1 MEILSISQK
10 ENLFNTIN
18 DFLCFL
24 YQKDEMALKKQF
36 DLDKARY
43 DEIIEDLMSD
53 DILLKKLTLAPRDI
67 IFESPNENRAI
78 FDIWCFETKVSNQ
91 YEYGIEACIY
101 ADNQETD
108 YTLVGAF
115 TFENEDIKFGL
126 HFFRL

>member
-18 DFLCFL
+18 DFLCLL

-67 IFESPNENRAI
+67 IFELPNENRAI